1 MPGPTMT
8 LDQALRVLADI
19 HTKDDH
25 QVGFVFMV
33 GATAH
38 RGLTQWSVDDHINA
52 WRVVRQ
58 HLHMTVDPKI
68 VQ

>member
-1 MPGPTMT
+1 MN
-8 LDQALRVLADI
+8 LNQALRVLADI

-38 RGLTQWSVDDHINA
+38 HNMTRWSVDDHIQA
-52 WRVVRQ
+52 WRVVRE
-58 HLHMTVDPKI
+58 HLHMQVDP
-68 VQ
+68 QPSQ